1 MEPKI
6 QDLRKNTP
14 LINFNAWIYFRM
26 RFVYKTKTDWKK
38 VDLCKLN
45 WQVQGIKIKIYEKTL
60 RWSILLSVLS
70 KTIFNLLKDGN
81 FCKA

>member
-6 QDLRKNTP
+6 QDLRKTTP

-26 RFVYKTKTDWKK
+26 RFVYKTKRDWNR
-38 VDLCKLN
+38 VDLYKLK

-70 KTIFNLLKDGN
+70 KTIFNLLKDG
-81 FCKA
+81 FDL